1 MLEKLKNSKIMFWSL
16 ELLILAT
23 LIFVSTKIDF
33 IFKPI
38 GTFFSTLFAPVLIAG
53 FLYYLLNPI
62 VNLLEKRVKL
72 KRIYGIILVFIL
84 LIGALVL
91 IIGSVIPSL
100 VSQITSLA
108 ESIPSFIASVE
119 NWIREMARSPFF
131 KQIDLQ
137 AQFDKL
143 DISYGTII
151 QRFLSSLSNSIG
163 SIVGQVANATMII
176 VTAPF
181 ILFYMLKDGNRLVPN
196 IQRFF
201 PVNRRQQI
209 VDLLGKL
216 NYTLSKYIS
225 GQAIECVFV
234 ATFTFIGYLVIGVDY
249 AFLFG
254 VIAGVTN
261 LIPYLGPY
269 LGLMPAVLVTV
280 FDSPLKALLCCVVVL
295 IVQQLDGNIIYPN
308 VIGKTLSI
316 HPLTIILVLLVAG
329 NIAGLLG
336 IFLGVPF
343 YAVCRVLVTF
353 IVKLVKEDKKI
364 HEDELVKDEI
374 QQTE

>member
-1 MLEKLKNSKIMFWSL
+1 MFWSL

-72 KRIYGIILVFIL
+72 KRIYGIVLVFIL

-119 NWIREMARSPFF
+119 EWIREMARSPFF

-151 QRFLSSLSNSIG
+151 
-163 SIVGQVANATMII
+163 
-176 VTAPF
+176 P
-181 ILFYMLKDGNRLVPN
+181 
-196 IQRFF
+196 
-201 PVNRRQQI
+201 
-209 VDLLGKL
+209 
-216 NYTLSKYIS
+216 
-225 GQAIECVFV
+225 
-234 ATFTFIGYLVIGVDY
+234 
-249 AFLFG
+249 
-254 VIAGVTN
+254 
-261 LIPYLGPY
+261 
-269 LGLMPAVLVTV
+269 
-280 FDSPLKALLCCVVVL
+280 
-295 IVQQLDGNIIYPN
+295 
-308 VIGKTLSI
+308 
-316 HPLTIILVLLVAG
+316 
-329 NIAGLLG
+329 
-336 IFLGVPF
+336 
-343 YAVCRVLVTF
+343 
-353 IVKLVKEDKKI
+353 
-364 HEDELVKDEI
+364 
-374 QQTE
+374 